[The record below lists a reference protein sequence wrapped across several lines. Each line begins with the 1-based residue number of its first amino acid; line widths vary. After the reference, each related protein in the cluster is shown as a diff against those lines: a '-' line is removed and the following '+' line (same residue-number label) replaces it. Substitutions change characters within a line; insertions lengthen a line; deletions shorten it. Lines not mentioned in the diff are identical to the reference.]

1 MRQKHIL
8 VILLAFVA
16 SVLQAAQVNKNDAL
30 QKAERFVAGRQ
41 AAARGAVGQTMSLKT
56 ALDNPYYYVF
66 NIGSNGGFVI
76 VSGDDRTPEILGY
89 SDQGS
94 FDAQNIPDNMRAFLQ
109 GYADE
114 IQHLPANVTA
124 ASRGVGQK
132 KAAVRSSITPLL
144 TTLWNQHAP
153 YNNNCPIVS
162 SKRTLTGCVATAMA
176 QVMNFHQY
184 PVEPTTVIPGYT
196 PTGSNAGPEVDPLEE
211 TTFDWG
217 LMRNEYD
224 GADTDDAADE
234 VAKLMQYC
242 GASVQMNYGVD
253 GSEAST
259 SMVINAL
266 INYFDYDAG
275 ARYAERS
282 EYDYNGWVA
291 LLYTE
296 LANNRPVLMGG
307 QSTGGGHAFVCDG
320 YDEDDFFH
328 INWGWGGTSNGF
340 FRLSN
345 LTPDTQGAGGS
356 STNDGY
362 NLSLGACVGVQKNIG
377 TVPTNDLKLTVSNMQ
392 ILDYVQNNTGYYV
405 NSKTYNRSNTASP
418 FYAGVGSYF
427 TNYTGLTRTFAYG
440 WRLKKDGVTI
450 WDFVY
455 SEGSSFSN
463 NSYTGPGVI
472 DNFGALEDGTYRLVA
487 ICKLSGTDSWVECID
502 ADKSYIEAV
511 VNGLTLTMNAV
522 NVVPAEYHLAVTNIT
537 LGAGGLVVGQASSIS
552 FNVTNSGTA
561 DYHGD
566 ITLVLGTENFGG
578 QTVDIKAGETKSV
591 TITST
596 PSAEGAFSLT
606 IYDGLF
612 EDGTPLGV
620 VSSVTVYAGSSSAS
634 IDFSELTI
642 NNSSGRNVY
651 GNAISGSVKVRNT
664 GTTTYK
670 QGISVILGKTYGWEE
685 TEPGSGSWT
694 YYYYEDFTKNVNDQ
708 IVASGEETIDF
719 NFNGLEYGER
729 YVLLLVYY
737 TYDSTKGKVV
747 GTPSN
752 RGIYTIQHGF
762 VTVDADGNVTATAP
776 AANVV
781 VPTNAVAVDLRGQ
794 ATVTNVTPNAN
805 PNVVYLLDDEAAVPT
820 GVTGNVVKGDV
831 APSIALSD
839 GYDFNTPIAFT
850 AGTISYSRTF
860 TDGTNAT
867 NGHWT
872 TIILPFDVDKVEVD
886 GVEKSWF
893 FSKDDTNKHFWV
905 KKFVQDGTGTV
916 NFDYTDKIEANKP
929 YIIAIPDNSFGAW
942 SLVGKTLVFSGTSKS
957 VSSEKAV
964 TSGDH
969 YKFVGTTTS
978 TSPTNVFDLNAD
990 GTSFVYST
998 AAKAIAPFRA
1008 YFKEATG
1015 ATASTALRITSP
1027 SNQTTSIGQL
1037 PAEIATPAAMPQ
1049 EVYTLDGRR
1058 VSSGQMK
1065 KGVYIV
1071 GGKKVIK

>member
-41 AAARGAVGQTMSLKT
+41 AAARGAAGQTMSLKT

-66 NIGSNGGFVI
+66 NIGTDGGFVI

-94 FDAQNIPDNMRAFLQ
+94 FDAQNIPENMRAFLQ

-114 IQHLPANVTA
+114 MQRLPANVTA
-124 ASRGVGQK
+124 ASRGVGAK
-132 KAAVRSSITPLL
+132 RAAVRSSITPLL
-144 TTLWNQHAP
+144 TTLWNQHEP
-153 YNNNCPIVS
+153 YNNSCPL
-162 SKRTLTGCVATAMA
+162 KGTDRTLTGCVATAMA
-176 QVMNFHQY
+176 QVMNYHQY
-184 PVEPTTVIPGYT
+184 PVDPTTAIPGYT
-196 PTGSNAGPEVDPLEE
+196 PIGDGAGPQVDPLGE

-217 LMRNEYD
+217 LLRNEYD
-224 GADTDDAADE
+224 GADTDAAAAE

-242 GASVQMNYGVD
+242 GASVQMNYGVK
-253 GSEAST
+253 GSEAAT

-266 INYFDYDAG
+266 INYFDYDGG
-275 ARYAERS
+275 ASYAKRS
-282 EYDYNGWVA
+282 EYDYNEWVA

-362 NLSLGACVGVQKNIG
+362 NLDLGACIGVQKNIG
-377 TVPTNDLKLTVSNMQ
+377 TVPANDLRLTVRDMQ
-392 ILDYVQNNTGYYV
+392 ILDRVENNTGYYV
-405 NSKTYNRSNTASP
+405 NSKIYNRYNTSSH
-418 FYAGVGSYF
+418 FSAGVGSSFWNF
-427 TNYTGLTRTFAYG
+427 TGSTRAFDCG
-440 WRLKKDGVTI
+440 WRLEKDGVSVLEIVGANGESVQDNYATI
-450 WDFVY
+450 R
-455 SEGSSFSN
+455 
-463 NSYTGPGVI
+463 GVI
-472 DNFGALEDGTYRLVA
+472 GDFGALEDGTYRLVA
-487 ICKLSGTDSWVECID
+487 ICKLAGSDTWSECFN

-511 VNGLTLTMNAV
+511 VNGVTLTMNAV
-522 NVVPAEYHLAVTNIT
+522 NISPAQYQLAVKGVT
-537 LGAGGLVVGQASSIS
+537 LGAGGLVVGQASSIT
-552 FNVTNSGTA
+552 VEITNSGTA

-566 ITLVLGTENFGG
+566 ITLVLGTRNFGG

-596 PSAEGAFSLT
+596 PSVAGAFSLT

-612 EDGTPLGV
+612 KDGKSLGTV
-620 VSSVTVYAGSSSAS
+620 PSVSVSVPEESSSAS
-634 IDFSELTI
+634 INFSELTI
-642 NNSSGRNVY
+642 NNSAGRDVY

-670 QGISVILGKTYGWEE
+670 QGVSVILGKTFNWVDTGD
-685 TEPGSGSWT
+685 GWT
-694 YYYYEDFTKNVNDQ
+694 YNYNTDFTKNVNDR
-708 IVASGEETIDF
+708 IVAGGEETIDF
-719 NFNGLEYGER
+719 NFKGLEYGER
-729 YVLLLVYY
+729 YILLLAYY
-737 TYDSTKGKVV
+737 TYDTEDGIVRHS
-747 GTPSN
+747 SN

-762 VTVDADGNVTATAP
+762 VTVDADGNVTATEP

-781 VPTNAVAVDLRGQ
+781 VPADAVAVDLRGQ
-794 ATVTNVTPNAN
+794 DIVTNVTANAN
-805 PNVVYLLDDEAAVPT
+805 PNVVYLLDDDAEAPT
-820 GVTGNVVKGDV
+820 GVEGNIVKGD
-831 APSIALSD
+831 AAESIALSD

-850 AGTISYSRTF
+850 ADVISYSRTF
-860 TDGTNAT
+860 TDGTNAS

-872 TIILPFDVDKVEVD
+872 TLILPFDVDKVEVD

-893 FSKDDTNKHFWV
+893 FSADDTNKHFWV

-916 NFDYTDKIEANKP
+916 SFDYTDKIEANKP
-929 YIIAIPDNSFGAW
+929 YIIAIPDNSFGTW
-942 SLVGKTLVFSGTSKS
+942 SLVGKTLVFSGNGKS
-957 VSSEKAV
+957 VSCEKAV

-969 YKFVGTTTS
+969 YKFVGTTTT
-978 TSPTNVFDLNAD
+978 TSPSNVFALNAD

-998 AAKAIAPFRA
+998 DAKEIAPFRA

-1015 ATASTALRITSP
+1015 AMASTALLITSP
-1027 SNQTTSIGQL
+1027 SSQTTAIGL

-1049 EVYTLDGRR
+1049 EVYSLDGRR
-1058 VSSGQMK
+1058 VSSGQLK